1 MKKRLL
7 KYRTRPT
14 QYWKKIIKQLDKTD
28 DNQEAQRAGKDY
40 HNSNLMSFD
49 MNNSDGK
56 ASLEQQKSPE
66 TTTDTQDVSKF
77 YWFYA

>member
-1 MKKRLL
+1 MTNSVL
-7 KYRTRPT
+7 KENNQTTR
-14 QYWKKIIKQLDKTD
+14 QNGRQSGSS
-28 DNQEAQRAGKDY
+28 ACGKDY

-66 TTTDTQDVSKF
+66 TTTVTQDLSKF